1 MSSFAHRSKGRP
13 CSYWT
18 LRQLAVAIAPFLSLG
33 LLTSGAYLF
42 IRDRIP
48 SVAVA
53 QAVPVAQS
61 DDEIYTGSIL
71 YTPYGGRICRQILF
85 DNRTGRSSD
94 NSYVDCEHAAYR
106 GASDKGSRVQ
116 SISSWFR
123 R

>member
-1 MSSFAHRSKGRP
+1 MTSFAHRSKGRLR
-13 CSYWT
+13 SYRT
-18 LRQLAVAIAPFLSLG
+18 FRQMAVAISAFLSLG
-33 LLTSGAYLF
+33 LLTSGEYIIMRA
-42 IRDRIP
+42 RIP
-48 SVAVA
+48 SAVA

-71 YTPYGGRICRQILF
+71 YTPYDGRICRQILF

-94 NSYVDCEHAAYR
+94 NGYVDCEHAAYR
-106 GASDKGSRVQ
+106 SASDKPSRVR